1 MKSCSTCGTDKP
13 LTDYYKHP
21 TGKDGYTATCK
32 SCKRGYEN
40 RNYDPHARRE
50 RTLKEG
56 YGLTLADYDAML
68 VEQGSCC
75 AICGTGDPGHNS
87 GRFVV
92 DHDHTTGDVRGL
104 LCCSCNLMLGKAYD
118 NVSILKSAINYLNG

>member
-1 MKSCSTCGTDKP
+1 MKTCNKCGTSKP
-13 LTDYYKHP
+13 ITDYYKHP
-21 TGKDGYTATCK
+21 TGKDGYASICK
-32 SCKRGYEN
+32 PCKAEYESS
-40 RNYDPHARRE
+40 RYDSQARRE

-56 YGLTLADYDAML
+56 YGMSLDEYDALLAD
-68 VEQGSCC
+68 QGHSC